1 MSSHGIEPNPRP
13 QPQPDSDD
21 DVDDDADDDENSRP
35 LVERLVEQPG
45 DRKTANV
52 EMLVIEAELAH
63 GGDDPGNY
71 AKPITEEVGEMFFE
85 RLDNHDLDDIKP
97 AWHYADGFVGGLD

>member
-13 QPQPDSDD
+13 QPESPAENDE
-21 DVDDDADDDENSRP
+21 ADEENSQS
-35 LVERLVEQPG
+35 LVERVVEHPG

-63 GGDDPGNY
+63 AGGDPGNY
-71 AKPITEEVGEMFFE
+71 AKPITEDVGETFFE